1 MFNIALLIAPIFAL
15 LVIGNLLRRHGV
27 LNTDFWRLNDRL
39 VYWVLMPSLL
49 FYKTSTAQYDPE
61 LVGTFATVILG
72 SFLCVLV
79 YGIVV
84 WRVAFFSG
92 AVSSSILQGALRH
105 NTFVA
110 LALSERLYGAEGLAL
125 GTLASAML
133 IPTTNFSVVSLMV
146 VMTSKNKNQNIIA
159 AITRDL
165 MRNPLLLAVLAGFA
179 CNAAFNGEIP
189 IIHDT
194 TRILGQGTLPIT
206 LLSVGA
212 SIRIKQMAADWKPMS
227 FAIIGRMILFPLA
240 TFVIAQY
247 MGLTE
252 MQTMIALIFAS
263 VATASASYTLANQMN
278 GDAPLMAA
286 IITFQTCLTFVTI
299 PVTLTLAALAF

>member
-1 MFNIALLIAPIFAL
+1 MFSIALLIAPIFSL
-15 LVIGNLLRRHGV
+15 LIVGNLLRRHGV
-27 LNTDFWRLNDRL
+27 LTMEFWRLNDRL

-49 FYKTSTAQYDPE
+49 FYKTSTAEYDPE

-72 SFLCVLV
+72 SFLCVLC
-79 YGIVV
+79 YGILI
-84 WRVAFFSG
+84 WRMSFFSG
-92 AVSSSILQGALRH
+92 AVSSSILQGSLRH

-110 LALSERLYGAEGLAL
+110 LALTERLYGAEGLAL

-146 VMTSKNKNQNIIA
+146 VMTSNNKDQNIFM

-165 MRNPLLLAVLAGFA
+165 ARNPLLLAVLAGFA
-179 CNAAFNGEIP
+179 CNFMFDGELP
-189 IIHDT
+189 VLHDV

-240 TFVIAQY
+240 TFIIAQY

-263 VATASASYTLANQMN
+263 VATASASFTLANQMN

-299 PVTLTLAALAF
+299 PITLTLAALAF

>member
-1 MFNIALLIAPIFAL
+1 MFSIALLIAPIFSL
-15 LVIGNLLRRHGV
+15 LIVGNLLRRHGV
-27 LNTDFWRLNDRL
+27 LTMEFWRLNDRL

-49 FYKTSTAQYDPE
+49 FYKTSTAEYDPE

-72 SFLCVLV
+72 SFLCVLC
-79 YGIVV
+79 YGILI
-84 WRVAFFSG
+84 WRMSFFSG
-92 AVSSSILQGALRH
+92 AVSSSILQGSLRH

-110 LALSERLYGAEGLAL
+110 LALTERLYGAEGLAL

-146 VMTSKNKNQNIIA
+146 VMTSNNKDQNIFM

-165 MRNPLLLAVLAGFA
+165 ARNPLLLAVLAGFA
-179 CNAAFNGEIP
+179 CNFMFDGELP
-189 IIHDT
+189 VLHDV

-240 TFVIAQY
+240 TFIIAEY

-263 VATASASYTLANQMN
+263 VATASASFTLANQMN

-299 PVTLTLAALAF
+299 PITLTLAALAF